1 MTSKNLKQAEEQI
14 SSLKEVNQEQKEEI
28 YRLKEELSK
37 KESKKMETSK
47 DDVSGYRNI
56 KDSIDLITRGLQRK
70 ENTDMKQIIGEIFKI
85 RKIVC
90 EKVDDTYE

>member
-1 MTSKNLKQAEEQI
+1 MKQAEEQI

-28 YRLKEELSK
+28 YRLKEELLK
-37 KESKKMETSK
+37 KEVTKTEPMIK
-47 DDVSGYRNI
+47 DDLGGYRNI

-90 EKVDDTYE
+90 EKVEDTY

>member
-1 MTSKNLKQAEEQI
+1 M
-14 SSLKEVNQEQKEEI
+14 KEVNQEQKEEI

-37 KESKKMETSK
+37 KESKKIETSK

>member
-1 MTSKNLKQAEEQI
+1 M
-14 SSLKEVNQEQKEEI
+14 
-28 YRLKEELSK
+28 KEELSK
-37 KESKKMETSK
+37 KETKKTEPIK
-47 DDVSGYRNI
+47 DDLGGYRNI

-90 EKVDDTYE
+90 EKVEDTY

>member
-1 MTSKNLKQAEEQI
+1 MKQAEEQI

-37 KESKKMETSK
+37 KESKKIETSK

>member
-1 MTSKNLKQAEEQI
+1 
-14 SSLKEVNQEQKEEI
+14 
-28 YRLKEELSK
+28 
-37 KESKKMETSK
+37 METSK

>member
-1 MTSKNLKQAEEQI
+1 MKQAEEQI

>member
-1 MTSKNLKQAEEQI
+1 M
-14 SSLKEVNQEQKEEI
+14 NQEQKEEI

-37 KESKKMETSK
+37 KDVKKMEPIK
-47 DDVSGYRNI
+47 DDLSGYRNI
-56 KDSIDLITRGLQRK
+56 KDSIDMITRGLQRK

-90 EKVDDTYE
+90 EKVEDVY